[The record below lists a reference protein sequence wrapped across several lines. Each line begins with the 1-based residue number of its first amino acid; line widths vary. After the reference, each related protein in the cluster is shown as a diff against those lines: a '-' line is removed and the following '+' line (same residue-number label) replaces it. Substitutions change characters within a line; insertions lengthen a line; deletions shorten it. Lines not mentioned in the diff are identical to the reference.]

1 VIRGGTVLALG
12 DDTNSPPGAGMHAF
26 ILGLVGFA
34 MASTLG
40 YNTGPQT
47 NPAKDLASRLVP
59 WWTGYGSPMWAKSWW
74 AEAWVASIVGG
85 LVGCLIYD
93 IAIYE
98 GEESPVNYSM
108 AKRKESRRGNKRMW
122 WKTGLFGRSKKAK
135 GKQDLEEGAVGINEK
150 GAGRKLDGH

>member
-1 VIRGGTVLALG
+1 MAVG

-59 WWTGYGSPMWAKSWW
+59 WWVGYGSPMWAQGWW
-74 AEAWVASIVGG
+74 AEAWVASITGG

-93 IAIYE
+93 IAIFE

-108 AKRKESRRGNKRMW
+108 AKRRESRRGNKRMW
-122 WKTGLFGRSKKAK
+122 WKTGLFGGGKKRK
-135 GKQDLEEGAVGINEK
+135 GQQDLEDGVGINEK
-150 GAGRKLDGH
+150 GAGRKMDGH